1 MWINMAYIV
10 GTQIQQQTPNPFHYH
25 LFYYSTQVSFSLYR
39 KLNLLF
45 HVYRFSWYKNLL
57 SKIHLDE
64 KDDCIMQQ
72 HDMDYQ
78 HSCSAGIVN
87 LLN

>member
-10 GTQIQQQTPNPFHYH
+10 GTQIQQQTPHPFHYH

-45 HVYRFSWYKNLL
+45 HVYRFSWYKNLCP
-57 SKIHLDE
+57 KFIQMR
-64 KDDCIMQQ
+64 KM
-72 HDMDYQ
+72 
-78 HSCSAGIVN
+78 IVLCN
-87 LLN
+87 SMIWIISTAVQLVL